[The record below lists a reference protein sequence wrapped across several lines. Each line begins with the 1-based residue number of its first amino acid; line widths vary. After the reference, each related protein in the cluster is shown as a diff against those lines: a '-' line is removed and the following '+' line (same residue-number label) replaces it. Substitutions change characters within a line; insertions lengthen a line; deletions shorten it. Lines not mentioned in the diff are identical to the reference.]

1 MERKKKKKKKETIS
15 RSVLRK
21 FDFDNTIIR
30 NRCTYR
36 LGCHVSLLIRA
47 SLISLEKDGSRLE
60 FSGAKVQLIGHLK
73 VDSGIAFQS

>member
-21 FDFDNTIIR
+21 FDFDNT